1 MTRKLFTFVVAHP
14 VDVQAHDLPRVRESY
29 YFLEGDNL
37 EHAFATIA
45 DFEHVADATEVFGV
59 ECSRLMITP
68 LTLLQSEKPLSD
80 WQHWSDLQRRGEL
93 ESKWMLM
100 AEGPESFGQR
110 QERLFVE
117 RFPQFSA
124 TDDYGSCAKG
134 AASVFLS

>member
-1 MTRKLFTFVVAHP
+1 MLRAMESASEVELAALVRAGNLQRAATRSL
-14 VDVQAHDLPRVRESY
+14 DLYGAELY
-29 YFLEGDNL
+29 GFLIHYMGGE
-37 EHAFATIA
+37 T
-45 DFEHVADATEVFGV
+45 DATEVFGV

-124 TDDYGSCAKG
+124 TDDYGSCARG